1 MKTLLVLLPVAAT
14 IVLSAVGCASPS
26 DDQGQSSS
34 ADISAK
40 TPVDTD
46 ARCVSLAAMTDE
58 DAQSAAADAF
68 QSADAAA
75 YETCRHSLAENAP
88 TLDEFLKW
96 ATDDEIQA
104 DLVEDPT
111 EAAPTDPTPK
121 GTVEVTVSIAKQT
134 ATIQGDS
141 LDYENIRVA
150 TGRAGFATTQGCFNA
165 FKAQADYVSH
175 KYHAPMPYAVF
186 FHGGE
191 ALHVGNI
198 NVRSHGCVHLTTD
211 VAKAV
216 FKAYEAGYTVHVCV
230 GAN

>member
-1 MKTLLVLLPVAAT
+1 MKKLLVLLPVSAT
-14 IVLSAVGCASPS
+14 LVLSAMGCAATA
-26 DDQGQSSS
+26 DEQSVSGS
-34 ADISAK
+34 ADMST

-46 ARCVSLAAMTDE
+46 ARCVALSRMTDE
-58 DAQSAAADAF
+58 DAQSEAADAF
-68 QSADAAA
+68 QSEDADA

-96 ATDDEIQA
+96 ANDAEIEA

-111 EAAPTDPTPK
+111 EAAPSHPSSK
-121 GTVEVTVSIAKQT
+121 GTVNVSVSIAKQT
-134 ATIQGDS
+134 ATIEGGG
-141 LDYENIRVA
+141 LDFKNIRVA
-150 TGRAGFATTQGCFNA
+150 TGRKGFATTQGCFNA

-191 ALHVGNI
+191 ALHVGSI

-211 VAKAV
+211 VARAV
-216 FKAYEAGYTVHVCV
+216 FKSYEAGYTVRVCV
-230 GAN
+230 SGN